1 MSPILEWFASESWGR
16 FVEALLHTLWIG
28 AVAAGLLAVI
38 CDERRIASSDRVSAW
53 AAWLQ
58 SWSADWWMWAVLE
71 QKAAGPRGP
80 IPVERS
86 STESA
91 TEQPPAL
98 ESATARAGLS
108 PNAGSGGRGE
118 FAATITGWHW
128 RGWLAPLS

>member
-1 MSPILEWFASESWGR
+1 
-16 FVEALLHTLWIG
+16 V
-28 AVAAGLLAVI
+28 
-38 CDERRIASSDRVSAW
+38 
-53 AAWLQ
+53 
-58 SWSADWWMWAVLE
+58 AVLE

-118 FAATITGWHW
+118 FAAHNNWLALAWLAGAAIMNGADRLVSRGGGKVRRTGRTVTSGAMFQLVEGRAVNW
-128 RGWLAPLS
+128 RGAADSVGGSRSGSVRQP